1 MGGTEANVK
10 ITGFL
15 FMQFLF
21 RGNVLYTIYIMWWII
36 GCPGS
41 TGKPTRYS
49 LIAGE
54 RAVSGIAHR
63 HTLGCPESHA
73 VLLRTFAE
81 PPEYIL
87 SQLKKAGV
95 GVAPESFIYYS

>member
-1 MGGTEANVK
+1 MSANK
-10 ITGFL
+10 QHKNQNL
-15 FMQFLF
+15 FPDS
-21 RGNVLYTIYIMWWII
+21 RRE
-36 GCPGS
+36 GS
-41 TGKPTRYS
+41 QWD
-49 LIAGE
+49 
-54 RAVSGIAHR
+54 RASAHPWV
-63 HTLGCPESHA
+63 CPESHA